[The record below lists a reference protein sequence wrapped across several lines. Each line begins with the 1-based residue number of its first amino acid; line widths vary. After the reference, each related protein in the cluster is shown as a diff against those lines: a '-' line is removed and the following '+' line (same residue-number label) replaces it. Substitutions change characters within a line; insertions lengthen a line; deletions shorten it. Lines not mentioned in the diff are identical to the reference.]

1 MNYASTASK
10 LVPIFQILFSSGIP
24 THDIASKANRYEMLM
39 RFKRQSVRE
48 KLHTLKFI
56 FNCHVKTVALIICFK
71 NLFVQVCAV
80 PEVVSKPAVVV
91 GPLTL
96 EFQHVTLAT
105 RSEVCTEK
113 VKYVYASTLKRN
125 EIEPLI
131 IISSHDFHLHS
142 NNHSLMAEPGEGPG
156 GSYPPPLVFRSTE
169 TRRTEKKR
177 GDRASPLSQGLDDR
191 PRPFLIRSSTEII
204 KSHSLNGMSKRSYPK

>member
-1 MNYASTASK
+1 MN
-10 LVPIFQILFSSGIP
+10 
-24 THDIASKANRYEMLM
+24 IASKANRYEILM
-39 RFKRQSVRE
+39 RFKRQNVRE
-48 KLHTLKFI
+48 KLPTLKFI
-56 FNCHVKTVALIICFK
+56 FNCHVKTVALIIFFK
-71 NLFVQVCAV
+71 NLFVQVWAI
-80 PEVVSKPAVVV
+80 PEVVSKPAVV

-113 VKYVYASTLKRN
+113 VKYVYASILKRN

-156 GSYPPPLVFRSTE
+156 GSYPPPPPCF
-169 TRRTEKKR
+169 
-177 GDRASPLSQGLDDR
+177 
-191 PRPFLIRSSTEII
+191 
-204 KSHSLNGMSKRSYPK
+204 

>member
-48 KLHTLKFI
+48 KLYTLKFN

-113 VKYVYASTLKRN
+113 VKYVYASILKRN

-142 NNHSLMAEPGEGPG
+142 NSHSLMAEPGEGPG
-156 GSYPPPLVFRSTE
+156 GSYPPPPHPPLVFRSTE
-169 TRRTEKKR
+169 TRRTEKKKGR
-177 GDRASPLSQGLDDR
+177 PGLS
-191 PRPFLIRSSTEII
+191 LISGS
-204 KSHSLNGMSKRSYPK
+204 G

>member
-48 KLHTLKFI
+48 KLYTLKFN

-80 PEVVSKPAVVV
+80 PEVVSKLAVVV

-113 VKYVYASTLKRN
+113 VKYVYASILKRN

-142 NNHSLMAEPGEGPG
+142 NSHSLMAEP
-156 GSYPPPLVFRSTE
+156 LRSTE
-169 TRRTEKKR
+169 TRRTEKKKR
-177 GDRASPLSQGLDDR
+177 GDRDYPLSQGLDDR
-191 PRPFLIRSSTEII
+191 PRPFLIRSSTKII

>member
-48 KLHTLKFI
+48 KLYTLKFN

-80 PEVVSKPAVVV
+80 PEVVSKLAVVV

-113 VKYVYASTLKRN
+113 VKYVYASILKRN

-142 NNHSLMAEPGEGPG
+142 NSHSLMAEP
-156 GSYPPPLVFRSTE
+156 LRSTE
-169 TRRTEKKR
+169 TRRTEKKKR

-191 PRPFLIRSSTEII
+191 PRPFLIRSSTKII

>member
-113 VKYVYASTLKRN
+113 VKYVYASILKRN

-156 GSYPPPLVFRSTE
+156 GSYHPPPPCF
-169 TRRTEKKR
+169 
-177 GDRASPLSQGLDDR
+177 
-191 PRPFLIRSSTEII
+191 
-204 KSHSLNGMSKRSYPK
+204 